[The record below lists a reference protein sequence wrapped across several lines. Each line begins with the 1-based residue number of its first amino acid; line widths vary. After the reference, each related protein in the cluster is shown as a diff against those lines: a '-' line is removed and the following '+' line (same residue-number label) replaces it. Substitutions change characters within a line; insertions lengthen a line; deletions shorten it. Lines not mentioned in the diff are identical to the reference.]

1 MGNRAQSGWIE
12 RADAHPMLE
21 LERTVLGAG
30 RHCIAGIDEAGRG
43 PLAGP
48 IVAAAVVLGEMV
60 DGVNDSKLL
69 TESRRE
75 SLFKILCDGPHA
87 IGIEIVDA
95 AFIDANGIQ
104 PANYAVMRGAA
115 EHLPCTPD
123 FLLVDGFAVPGC
135 ATPQMRVVKG
145 DRRSLSIAA
154 ASIIA
159 KVTRDRIMKRLHD
172 VYPEY
177 GFADHKGYGTKRH
190 LKALEEYG
198 PCPAHRRSFAPIAAA
213 VATGPLFNE
222 SETTL

>member
-1 MGNRAQSGWIE
+1 MA
-12 RADAHPMLE
+12 
-21 LERTVLGAG
+21 
-30 RHCIAGIDEAGRG
+30 
-43 PLAGP
+43 
-48 IVAAAVVLGEMV
+48 
-60 DGVNDSKLL
+60 
-69 TESRRE
+69 
-75 SLFKILCDGPHA
+75 FKKSVP
-87 IGIEIVDA
+87 
-95 AFIDANGIQ
+95 
-104 PANYAVMRGAA
+104 
-115 EHLPCTPD
+115 
-123 FLLVDGFAVPGC
+123 FAPS
-135 ATPQMRVVKG
+135 RVVKG

-222 SETTL
+222 SESTL